1 MWITSSIATVLTP
14 TAVALGN
21 FDGVHQGHRQVIQ
34 PVLAFN
40 HSESAIRETLAQLS
54 TGLPTG
60 IASPVY
66 PTVVTFHPHPQ
77 EFFSGQPRKLL
88 TPLAEKTVQLDA
100 MGVKQLVLLPFDQ
113 RLATLTPA
121 QFVHEILVEQ
131 LQVRQISIG
140 SDFRFGQ
147 NRAGTAEELQAI
159 AATEGIEVIITSL
172 KLLDGKRIS
181 SSAIREALQAG
192 DIALANYLLG
202 RPYTLVGTVIKGQ
215 QLGNTLGFPTAN
227 LELPPEKCLPRF
239 GVYAVRVQW
248 CEKSDRVSADLSV
261 CPQPG
266 VACEMGVMN
275 LGYRPTVNGTHL
287 VAEVHLLNWSGN
299 LYGQVL
305 SVSLEQFLRPEQKF
319 ESLDALK
326 TQIKAD
332 CDAAQ
337 AIFI

>member
-40 HSESAIRETLAQLS
+40 DSGIDSGIDRAIAPIYS
-54 TGLPTG
+54 
-60 IASPVY
+60 
-66 PTVVTFHPHPQ
+66 TVVTFHPHPQ
-77 EFFSGQPRKLL
+77 EFFSGQPRTLL
-88 TPLAEKTVQLDA
+88 TPLAEKIVQLDA

-113 RLATLTPA
+113 QLATLTPE
-121 QFVHEILVEQ
+121 QFVQEILVEQ

-140 SDFRFGQ
+140 SDFRFGR
-147 NRAGTAEELQAI
+147 NRAGTATELRAI
-159 AATEGIEVIITSL
+159 AANAGIEVKITSL
-172 KLLDGKRIS
+172 KLLDEKRIS

-192 DIALANYLLG
+192 DAALANYLLG

-227 LELPPEKCLPRF
+227 LQLPPEKCLPRC

-248 CEKSDRVSADLSV
+248 CVKGDR
-261 CPQPG
+261 PQPST
-266 VACEMGVMN
+266 AFQLGVMN
-275 LGYRPTVNGTHL
+275 LGYRPTVNGNHL

-326 TQIKAD
+326 AQIQAD
-332 CDAAQ
+332 CHAAQ
-337 AIFI
+337 AIFD

>member
-40 HSESAIRETLAQLS
+40 DSAILETI
-54 TGLPTG
+54 PTG
-60 IASPVY
+60 IALPVY
-66 PTVVTFHPHPQ
+66 ATVVTFHPHPQ
-77 EFFSGQPRKLL
+77 EFFTGQPRTLL
-88 TPLAEKTVQLDA
+88 TPLPEKIVQLDA

-113 RLATLTPA
+113 QLAALTPEK
-121 QFVHEILVEQ
+121 FVQEILVEQ
-131 LQVRQISIG
+131 LQACQISIG
-140 SDFRFGQ
+140 SDFRFGR

-159 AATEGIEVIITSL
+159 AAAAGIEVKITSL
-172 KLLDGKRIS
+172 KLLDEKRIS

-192 DIALANYLLG
+192 DVALANHLLG
-202 RPYTLVGTVIKGQ
+202 RPYTLIGTVIKGQ

-227 LELPPEKCLPRF
+227 LQLPPEKCLPRA

-248 CEKSDRVSADLSV
+248 CEKSDRASADLSV
-261 CPQPG
+261 RPQLG
-266 VACEMGVMN
+266 TACEVGVMN
-275 LGYRPTVNGTHL
+275 LGYRPTVNGTQL

-305 SVSLEQFLRPEQKF
+305 SVSLEQFLRSEQKF

-326 TQIKAD
+326 AQIRAD
-332 CDAAQ
+332 CDAAK
-337 AIFI
+337 ALFI

>member
-40 HSESAIRETLAQLS
+40 HSAIDGDL
-54 TGLPTG
+54 
-60 IASPVY
+60 ASPVY
-66 PTVVTFHPHPQ
+66 STVVTFHPHPQ
-77 EFFSGQPRKLL
+77 EFFSGQPRTLL
-88 TPLAEKTVQLDA
+88 TPLPEKIVQLDA
-100 MGVKQLVLLPFDQ
+100 MGVKQLVMLPFD
-113 RLATLTPA
+113 RALAALTPK
-121 QFVHEILVEQ
+121 QFVQEILVEQ
-131 LQVRQISIG
+131 LQVCKISIG
-140 SDFRFGQ
+140 SDFRFGR
-147 NRAGTAEELQAI
+147 NRAGTAEELKAI
-159 AATEGIEVIITSL
+159 AAAAGIEVIITAL
-172 KLLDGKRIS
+172 KLLDEKRIS

-192 DIALANYLLG
+192 DVALANYLLG

-227 LELPPEKCLPRF
+227 LQLPLEKCLPRS
-239 GVYAVRVQW
+239 GVYAVRVHW
-248 CEKSDRVSADLSV
+248 CEKSDRASTGLSV
-261 CPQPG
+261 RPQPG
-266 VACEMGVMN
+266 TAFQPGVMN

-305 SVSLEQFLRPEQKF
+305 SVSLERFLRPEQKF

-326 TQIKAD
+326 AQIQAD
-332 CDAAQ
+332 CDAAE
-337 AIFI
+337 AIFD

>member
-34 PVLAFN
+34 PVLSFN
-40 HSESAIRETLAQLS
+40 HSEIDSAIRETI
-54 TGLPTG
+54 PMG

-66 PTVVTFHPHPQ
+66 STVVTFHPHPQ
-77 EFFSGQPRKLL
+77 EFFSGQPRTLL
-88 TPLAEKTVQLDA
+88 TPLPEKIVQLDA
-100 MGVKQLVLLPFDQ
+100 MGVKQLVLLPFDRQ
-113 RLATLTPA
+113 LAALTPA
-121 QFVHEILVEQ
+121 QFVQEILVEQ
-131 LQVRQISIG
+131 LQACQISIG

-159 AATEGIEVIITSL
+159 AATAGIEVKITSL
-172 KLLDGKRIS
+172 KLLDEKRIS
-181 SSAIREALQAG
+181 SSAIREALQSG
-192 DIALANYLLG
+192 DVALANYLLG

-227 LELPPEKCLPRF
+227 LQLPPEKCLPRL
-239 GVYAVRVQW
+239 GVYAVRVHW
-248 CEKSDRVSADLSV
+248 CEKGDR
-261 CPQPG
+261 PQPG
-266 VACEMGVMN
+266 TAFQLGVMN
-275 LGYRPTVNGTHL
+275 LGYRPTVKGTHL

-299 LYGQVL
+299 LYGQTL

-326 TQIKAD
+326 AQITAD
-332 CDAAQ
+332 CDAAKSVLS
-337 AIFI
+337 